1 VARFFIIYI
10 ESLPAITRWAGAW
23 SARRFMNGN
32 LTAVGKWLLNF
43 ALIQCLLGL
52 ICTILLFIAF
62 YQVIETIGMTVPVV
76 TR

>member
-1 VARFFIIYI
+1 
-10 ESLPAITRWAGAW
+10 
-23 SARRFMNGN
+23 MNGN